1 LFTNDLPHWKV
12 QRAAALQGIMKTSHL
27 KKIAV
32 WTNNTVDKFLERL
45 DKTYNTKDKFELEI
59 DPEFS
64 KVALDV
70 IGQAAFSI
78 EVNSVVEA
86 NSNFTQLVNKVLFIY
101 FYLNLYFIKQ
111 LFIFIIIKVMNMT
124 AKYNYLPPWI
134 YRIYYPSGLK

>member
-1 LFTNDLPHWKV
+1 
-12 QRAAALQGIMKTSHL
+12 MKTSHL

-45 DKTYNTKDKFELEI
+45 DKTYSTNDKFELEI

-86 NSNFTQLVNKVLFIY
+86 NSNFTQLVNKV
-101 FYLNLYFIKQ
+101 
-111 LFIFIIIKVMNMT
+111 
-124 AKYNYLPPWI
+124 
-134 YRIYYPSGLK
+134 